1 MRSTRVFFVL
11 ILLLFLT
18 IALQNSSFKTQD
30 KKDEKIEVMPSPKA
44 KPQATQVPSP
54 TEKIEVIVPTLAPTA
69 LPAVDNSYV
78 YPNSFNYSKNGNRI
92 SFQTVDS
99 PQTVTDWYKAK
110 ISSLGFSAQSFVQ
123 TSSNDNVLNKLVA
136 ANGEKE
142 IRVEISKDSGNQITE
157 IRLFLRNF

>member
-18 IALQNSSFKTQD
+18 IALQNSSFRTQN
-30 KKDEKIEVMPSPKA
+30 KKNTKIEVVPSPKT
-44 KPQATQVPSP
+44 KPQVTQTPRP
-54 TEKIEVIVPTLAPTA
+54 TEKTEVVVPTQEPTA
-69 LPAVDNSYV
+69 LPVVDNSYV

-92 SFQTVDS
+92 SLQTSDN
-99 PQTVTDWYKAK
+99 PQVVTDWYKDK
-110 ISSLGFSAQSFVQ
+110 ISSLGFSTQSFVQ
-123 TSSNDNVLNKLVA
+123 TNANNNILNKLVA

-157 IRLFLRNF
+157 IRLFLQNF